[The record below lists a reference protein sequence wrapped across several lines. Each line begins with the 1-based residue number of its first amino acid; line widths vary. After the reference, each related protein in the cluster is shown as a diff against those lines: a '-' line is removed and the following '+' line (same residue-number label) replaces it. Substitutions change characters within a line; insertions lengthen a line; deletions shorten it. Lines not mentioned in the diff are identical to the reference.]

1 MNAQASPALRPPVG
15 SPVTPVLRAV
25 LLADLVDSTAFV
37 AGFGD
42 ERAAHA
48 LQRLDL
54 KIRDLLE
61 FTGGRLIDKAD
72 GLLALFERPIQAV
85 DFALRYQQ
93 AMRQF
98 SEDEGVHLSARVGIH
113 VGELMTWSNTD
124 QAVLAGAKPLEVEG
138 LAKPMA
144 ARLMSLCVPGQVL
157 VSSMAQALAQR
168 AQAELGER
176 AERVR
181 WIAHGRYRFKG
192 MPAPV
197 LVHEVGEEGF
207 APLRQPPSG
216 AKAWRDV
223 PFWRR
228 PPVLFAE
235 ALVLLAAVGFFAF
248 SLLRSPPAIAFQE
261 RDWVVV
267 GDLSNFTGDQ
277 RLDDSLETA
286 LRISLEQ
293 SRYVNVM
300 PQIKVQ
306 SVLARMGRNANTTI
320 DRGVGSEIAMREGA
334 RLLLLPS
341 VAEVGGRLRIS
352 LEVVDPS
359 NQQTVYADSAEGRG
373 IESALASID
382 LVNTRLR
389 EKLGEASAQV
399 KADGRPLAQITTPN
413 LEALRLYTLA
423 NEASIRDLRLG
434 EAMRLL
440 NLAIAEDPDFAMAY
454 SARAL
459 MHLAN
464 SDVAK
469 ARADFALASRHRSRL
484 STREALA
491 RLDTGIAELGPV
503 LPRLQAWQAV
513 ARVYPDQYRAYFKIA
528 ENRALYLQD
537 YQQALDDLAPAL
549 TPKNQ
554 RLASVLNLS
563 GIFHLGLEQ
572 YAESRAAFE
581 RAESLGTHDPVRYH
595 ADTEAALRNYPA
607 AQRLLAGQAPT
618 GAPGFDMDNRL
629 PEITYPVDQG
639 RLDEGIAAARALAEA
654 RVDAP
659 VQKRIYRGTW
669 LGLRSVTEG
678 KAVLPE
684 LRAVVAEE
692 LVRARA
698 PDDPDVLTSTLSA
711 LYLGSL
717 AASLGDADTAQGVLD
732 ALSPNA
738 PGLGYPAV
746 DDLLAV
752 LRAELAMQQKQPA
765 AAIEGL
771 RARLDGGELNWV
783 HGVLSRAYE
792 QAGQLA
798 DARREAEWLGQHR
811 GRAFVE
817 YNNQSQLQPWN
828 VLQSNLAWLRAA
840 ELAHRAGDEAG
851 AQAALAKFR
860 VAWPTPPSDAAS
872 RQAAVQEWLTQRTG
886 RTGRK
891 SRP

>member
-1 MNAQASPALRPPVG
+1 MNAQASPTLRPPVG
-15 SPVTPVLRAV
+15 SPVTPLLRAV

-42 ERAAHA
+42 ERAARA

-54 KIRDLLE
+54 QIRDLLE

-98 SEDEGVHLSARVGIH
+98 SEDEGVRLSARVGIH

-144 ARLMSLCVPGQVL
+144 ARLMGLCLPGQVL

-235 ALVLLAAVGFFAF
+235 ALVLVAVVGFFAF
-248 SLLRSPPAIAFQE
+248 TLLRSLPAIAFQE

-306 SVLARMGRNANTTI
+306 SVLARMGRSGNTTI
-320 DRGVGSEIAMREGA
+320 DRAVGSEIAMREGA
-334 RLLLLPS
+334 RVLLLPS
-341 VAEVGGRLRIS
+341 VAEVGGRLRFS

-359 NQQTVYADSAEGRG
+359 TQETVYADSAEGRG
-373 IESALASID
+373 IASALTSVD
-382 LVNTRLR
+382 RVNTRLR
-389 EKLGEASAQV
+389 EKLGEATAQI
-399 KADGRPLAQITTPN
+399 KADGRPLAQITTPS

-434 EAMRLL
+434 ESVRLL
-440 NLAIAEDPDFAMAY
+440 NLAIDEDPDFAMAY
-454 SARAL
+454 SARARQ
-459 MHLAN
+459 HLAN
-464 SDVAK
+464 SDMAR
-469 ARADFALASRHRSRL
+469 ARADFAIASRYRNRL

-491 RLDTGIAELGPV
+491 LDTGIAELGPV

-513 ARVYPDQYRAYFKIA
+513 ARVYPDLYRSYFKIA
-528 ENRALYLQD
+528 ENRAFYLQQ
-537 YQQALDDLAPAL
+537 YQRALDDLAPAL

-563 GIFHLGLEQ
+563 GIFHLGLEH

-595 ADTEAALRNYPA
+595 ADTEAVLRNYEA
-607 AQRLLAGQAPT
+607 SQRLLARQAPT

-639 RLDEGIAAARALAEA
+639 KLEAGIAAARALAEA

-678 KAVLPE
+678 KAVLPQ

-692 LVRARA
+692 LDRARV
-698 PDDPDVLTSTLSA
+698 PDHPDRLTSTQTA

-717 AASLGDADTAQGVLD
+717 AASLGDRATAQAVLD
-732 ALSPNA
+732 ALSPHV
-738 PGLGYPAV
+738 PELGYPAA

-752 LRAELAMQQKQPA
+752 LRAELALQQGQPA

-792 QAGQLA
+792 QAGRLA

-817 YNNQSQLQPWN
+817 YGNQSQLQPWN
-828 VLQSNLAWLRAA
+828 VLQSNLAWLRVA
-840 ELAHRAGDEAG
+840 ELSRRGGDEAG
-851 AQAALAKFR
+851 ARAALARFDL
-860 VAWPTPPSDAAS
+860 AWPVPPAVVAP
-872 RQAAVQEWLTQRTG
+872 RQAAVQAFLTQRKG
-886 RTGRK
+886 RTDRTA
-891 SRP
+891 RL